1 MTQNNFATNI
11 ISKALFFVLL
21 FGFLTLSLG
30 AFAAEPTPP
39 ALVNSFGIP
48 MEETPLAGA
57 TATPVTAVS
66 TEPVAQQ
73 STIKVEAPVVPIVQG
88 TGFQIETKDFKPTEE
103 NLKIT
108 TNDLVKTAQTAAK
121 DSTVRTGAFSIFLLI
136 AVPVAVM
143 LYYQYKFMKSKR
155 NVLATTEQ
163 KIDYSKK

>member
-1 MTQNNFATNI
+1 MTQNNFVTNI
-11 ISKALFFVLL
+11 ISKAVFSLL
-21 FGFLTLSLG
+21 LLGFLTISFS

-39 ALVNSFGIP
+39 SLVNSLGIP
-48 MEETPLAGA
+48 MEETPVAGA
-57 TATPVTAVS
+57 TPIPVTAVS

-73 STIKVEAPVVPIVQG
+73 STIKVEAPVVPVVEG

-108 TNDLVKTAQTAAK
+108 TNDFVKNAESVAK
-121 DSTVRTGAFSIFLLI
+121 DPTVRTGAFSIFLLI